1 MRPTRLLVFVLVL
14 VLARWLGMR
23 TGWPD
28 SIVLPVASLLGVA
41 LLDQFATAPAERLGP
56 LEWAANAGAAA
67 AVGLVIHLAGGQ

>member
-28 SIVLPVASLLGVA
+28 SIVLPVASLVGVA
-41 LLDQFATAPAERLGP
+41 LLDRLATAPAERLGP
-56 LEWAANAGAAA
+56 LDWAANVGAAV
-67 AVGLVIHLAGGQ
+67 AVGVVVYLAGG